1 MTTPNVPPGSDDQP
15 TATTSVTSVRVIEA
29 LKDRHTAGI
38 TQLASELELSKGTV
52 HKHLNT
58 LRQLD
63 YVVKDGH
70 EYRLSVSFLGLGTSA
85 RAQLPIYDAALHPLE
100 DLASATGET
109 ASLMIPE
116 HGYGIYIAQ
125 ERGAR
130 QDTNDV
136 RVGDR
141 LPMHATAG
149 GKAILS
155 YLPQDERD
163 MILGRRGMPA
173 LTEHTITD
181 RAELEDELQLV
192 RDRRTAYDRGEH
204 RSDRHCI
211 AHPVMDNEER
221 AIAAVSVS
229 GPATRMKRKDA
240 STDFESL
247 VGSTINS
254 IRNRLSRLDE

>member
-1 MTTPNVPPGSDDQP
+1 
-15 TATTSVTSVRVIEA
+15 
-29 LKDRHTAGI
+29 
-38 TQLASELELSKGTV
+38 
-52 HKHLNT
+52 
-58 LRQLD
+58 
-63 YVVKDGH
+63 
-70 EYRLSVSFLGLGTSA
+70 
-85 RAQLPIYDAALHPLE
+85 
-100 DLASATGET
+100 
-109 ASLMIPE
+109 MIPE